1 MSARDSTARRPE
13 CRTFSSDLL
22 LCLVANRSTPCR
34 NVSGVRKS
42 RLEGTS
48 LQGWGLPGPAPQPL
62 CFSKGDGRWA
72 WVQEGCCFKQV
83 AREVSTEKVR
93 FEQLP
98 EGGGEGTV

>member
-62 CFSKGDGRWA
+62 CFSKGESLGRRWKFA
-72 WVQEGCCFKQV
+72 VLSATTYYCE
-83 AREVSTEKVR
+83 SR
-93 FEQLP
+93 FCRA
-98 EGGGEGTV
+98 